1 MSVLHKHFRTAW
13 NDYFPETSPANTYSS
28 QKYTSRQNPSVTS
41 VYVSNCLFGSIT
53 SSSQGSALCCTSVTY
68 FLVESTSF
76 FSCKTSSNHFAAIYF
91 QNSGGQ
97 SVFYEVCA
105 YDCCTTGGAYGYQF
119 AYTEV
124 GNVASNKNYV
134 NYSSI
139 SRCVSDISNSYQ
151 ILGLCWG
158 KTFCPSVNISL
169 NKCGYHSAIG
179 CWPTVDSNSVTSSLT
194 YSSFTDNNAIT
205 TNCIWLNRGGV
216 NSEIKSCN
224 ILRNTQG
231 TLDTY
236 GTIYSYEKLTISDS
250 CILENKANRIFHQGS
265 SSYTTTLSNCTV
277 DKTSYNQNLVMQN
290 PVSKSFIHAL
300 NHMYNLLCH
309 AEYDSAGYLTPNTQT
324 SSPSKKQINCRTCG
338 NFILQLRLTDIVS
351 LISILI
357 FNFIH
362 QDAFSYY

>member
-1 MSVLHKHFRTAW
+1 VLLKHFRTAW
-13 NDYFPETSPANTYSS
+13 SDHFPGNNSPNYNS

-53 SSSQGSALCCTSVTY
+53 SSSPGSALYCTSATY

-76 FSCKTSSNHFAAIYF
+76 FTCKTSNNHYAAIYF
-91 QNSGGQ
+91 QNGGGQ
-97 SVFYEVCA
+97 SVLYEVCA
-105 YDCCTTGGAYGYQF
+105 YECCTTGGSYGYQF
-119 AYTEV
+119 AYIQV

-139 SRCVSDISNSYQ
+139 SRCVNENSNSYHT
-151 ILGLCWG
+151 LGLCYG

-169 NKCGYHSAIG
+169 NKCGRYSAIA
-179 CWPTVDSNSVTSSLT
+179 CWPTADSNYVTGSLT
-194 YSSFTDNNAIT
+194 YSSFTDNNAVT
-205 TNCIWLNRGGV
+205 YNCIWLNSGGAK
-216 NSEIKSCN
+216 SEIKSCN

-236 GTIYSYEKLTISDS
+236 GTIYSNEILTISDS
-250 CILENKANRIFHQGS
+250 CILENIANRIFHQYS

-277 DKTSYNQNLVMQN
+277 DKTTNNQNLIIQSTVT
-290 PVSKSFIHAL
+290 KSFIHAL
-300 NHMYNLLCH
+300 NHMSTENCH
-309 AEYDSAGYLTPNTQT
+309 SEYDSAGYLTPNIQT
-324 SSPSKKQINCRTCG
+324 PSPSKKQILYCTCG
-338 NFILQLRLTDIVS
+338 NFILQLRLTDIIS